1 MYYLPV
7 DIPKRLLM
15 KRRQFIGLSA
25 YLAATLAIPLL
36 DGCATGNNE
45 AAVSEPVILLH
56 TVNAKSVIETG
67 QAYLKQF
74 PDENT
79 KDKLRQ
85 LLLDKDAP
93 LSAGA
98 KGIHEYFKSKTVED
112 FNTGQTLIVNGW
124 VLSRTEARQ
133 CALFAIL
140 QS

>member
-1 MYYLPV
+1 MQV
-7 DIPKRLLM
+7 DNPKRLHM

-25 YLAATLAIPLL
+25 YLAATVAIPLL
-36 DGCATGNNE
+36 DGCTTGNNDS
-45 AAVSEPVILLH
+45 AVSEPVVLLH

-79 KDKLRQ
+79 QDKLRQ

-93 LSAGA
+93 LSSGA
-98 KGIHEYFKSKTVED
+98 KAIHEYFNTKTVED
-112 FNTGQTLIVNGW
+112 FNTGQTVMVNGW
-124 VLSRTEARQ
+124 VLSRIEARQ